1 MTTVPLYNQ
10 AGQPHSLA
18 AVARER
24 LLVLA
29 QGSGFPARHRE
40 ARYNGPENLTQ
51 PERDTLYGLLQQ
63 GAGAM
68 AALMHN
74 SSTPVGPVLPDGS
87 QCRQVLRPPG
97 GPLPSFN
104 GIEIYE
110 HGQSRTYYLR
120 TSTVNGLKLPQM
132 EIMRYTFLVR
142 AQGSA
147 RTSATTPQL

>member
-1 MTTVPLYNQ
+1 MTTVPLYDQ

-24 LLVLA
+24 VLA
-29 QGSGFPARHRE
+29 LALGSGFPARHRE
-40 ARYNGPENLTQ
+40 ARYKGPENLTQ

-87 QCRQVLRPPG
+87 RCREVLGPGPP
-97 GPLPSFN
+97 PAFN
-104 GIEIYE
+104 GIEIYV
-110 HGQSRTYYLR
+110 HNQSGTYYLR
-120 TSTVNGLKLPQM
+120 TSWVGGLKLPQM

-142 AQGSA
+142 AHGSA
-147 RTSATTPQL
+147 RTSATTPHL